1 MYKKNE
7 KLFQKPYHIYYTS
20 SFNLKLRS
28 FDWHQGVKFPPY
40 LKWKIA
46 QPIISLRTPTWH
58 NFIFLYTQNNAVDHV
73 TISILMFQKIVS
85 KKIFPPPPPPKKK
98 NCVNRKYEYI
108 THWISH
114 KYVSLNVS
122 YQYCMCVS
130 VKK

>member
-1 MYKKNE
+1 MYKKKWE
-7 KLFQKPYHIYYTS
+7 AFSKTISYILYKFLQ
-20 SFNLKLRS
+20 LKVKV

-40 LKWKIA
+40 LEWKIA

-85 KKIFPPPPPPKKK
+85 KKYFPLLPKK